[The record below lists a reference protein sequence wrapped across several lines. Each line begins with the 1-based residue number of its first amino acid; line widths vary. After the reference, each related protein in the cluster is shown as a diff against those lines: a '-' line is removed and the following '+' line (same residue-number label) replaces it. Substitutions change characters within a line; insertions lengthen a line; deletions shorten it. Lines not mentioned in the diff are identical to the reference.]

1 MEKGGTRSL
10 ETQENRKK
18 LYDPVLL
25 RQLIVAYQLEAC
37 HRAAA
42 GEEE

>member
-1 MEKGGTRSL
+1 MY
-10 ETQENRKK
+10 QEN

-37 HRAAA
+37 RRCAA
-42 GEEE
+42 GEGL